1 MMTIDTAHISETG
14 GREVNQD
21 EGGFAESGDTGAW
34 VIADGLGGH
43 RGGDVASALAVEAA
57 LDSFRDDSSLDS
69 DTIEGHVRAAHSAIR
84 NEQDQDPKRSSMRT
98 TLVALFREGPQV
110 RWVHVGDARLYHFR
124 DGGIQFQTKD
134 HSLPQTMVA
143 AGEISP
149 DEIRFHPDRE
159 RLLRAVGQEDGVR
172 PEVASSATC
181 IEEGDAFLL
190 CTDGFWEYVTET
202 KMEVALAQ
210 SAGAGDWINRMERT
224 LASKAEGEHDN
235 YSAMGLIVQ
244 TDKSSTG

>member
-57 LDSFRDDSSLDS
+57 LDSFRDDPSLDS
-69 DTIEGHVRAAHSAIR
+69 DTIEGHVRAAHRAIR
-84 NEQDQDPKRSSMRT
+84 TEQDRDPKLSSMRT
-98 TLVALFREGPQV
+98 TLVALFREETQV

-172 PEVASSATC
+172 PEVASSASR
-181 IEEGDAFLL
+181 IKKGDAFLL

-202 KMEVALAQ
+202 KMEVAL
-210 SAGAGDWINRMERT
+210 SKSTGAEGWIARMERT
-224 LASKAEGEHDN
+224 LKTEAEGEHDN
-235 YSAMGLIVQ
+235 YSAMGLIVHAEGPSG
-244 TDKSSTG
+244 D